1 MPIIYHDQVSTTD
14 AKTFNSHGR
23 NSSSKWP
30 SLEWCAPNGT
40 PAYHHSMIE
49 NIKFS
54 PIWRKH
60 NVSLAIPRLT
70 MKPIFLYPKV
80 PDVSAVEFVK
90 TNAAN
95 SQVISILLHSCST
108 PNQFDWWL
116 KSVVSFVSVLV
127 WKTYPLAIWSTN
139 SELLKGTHQFPDDFL
154 NMMNIC
160 KSFIAGDSCS
170 PRSSL
175 ADHCRPMSPFSN
187 PQGTKPGID
196 HCHRGIMPDIRFL
209 PSTEAGI

>member
-14 AKTFNSHGR
+14 AKIFNSNGR

-49 NIKFS
+49 NIKCS

-90 TNAAN
+90 PNAAN
-95 SQVISILLHSCST
+95 SQVISILLHPCST
-108 PNQFDWWL
+108 PNQKIDWWL
-116 KSVVSFVSVLV
+116 KSVVSFLSVLTVLV

-139 SELLKGTHQFPDDFL
+139 SELLKRTPWISSWRFTFSQIQPWARPRDPGTQGPQ
-154 NMMNIC
+154 
-160 KSFIAGDSCS
+160 
-170 PRSSL
+170 
-175 ADHCRPMSPFSN
+175 FSN
-187 PQGTKPGID
+187 PQGTQT
-196 HCHRGIMPDIRFL
+196 RNRSL
-209 PSTEAGI
+209 P